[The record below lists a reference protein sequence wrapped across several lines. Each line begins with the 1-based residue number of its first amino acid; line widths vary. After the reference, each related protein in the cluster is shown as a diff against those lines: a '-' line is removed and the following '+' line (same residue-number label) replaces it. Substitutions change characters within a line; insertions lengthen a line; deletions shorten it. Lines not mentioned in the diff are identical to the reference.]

1 MLNSLPVSGFERGFR
16 VTLSHESV
24 LLDASLDALNIRGD
38 GVYVDATFGRGGHS
52 RALLERLTESG
63 RLIVFDQDPEAQAVA
78 AGWMRQE
85 PRLALAP
92 FNFSHLREQLA
103 QRGLVGQVDGILFD
117 LGVSS
122 PQLDDAQRGFSFGK
136 EGPLDMRMN
145 PLSGFSAADWVA
157 SASYDD
163 MRRVLREYG
172 DENNAGRIARAIER
186 ARAEAPIT
194 TTLQLAE
201 LIERTVGGRRGKR
214 IHPATRSFQAIRIA
228 VNRELDVLADVLP
241 QALDVLKPGG
251 RLAVISFH
259 SLEDRIVKQFL
270 RAEARPDAPDPVS
283 PAPPPRLTRVTRRLC
298 DEAEAARNPRARSA
312 VLRWAE
318 KCA

>member
-16 VTLSHESV
+16 VMLSHESV
-24 LLDASLDALNIRGD
+24 LLDASLDALSICGD

-52 RALLERLTESG
+52 RALLERLDGAG
-63 RLIVFDQDPEAQAVA
+63 RLIVFDQDPEAQAAA

-85 PRLALAP
+85 PRLALEP
-92 FNFSHLREQLA
+92 FNFSHLHARLA
-103 QRGLVGQVDGILFD
+103 ERGLVGKIDGVLFD

-122 PQLDDAQRGFSFGK
+122 PQLDDAERGFSFGK

-145 PLSGFSAADWVA
+145 PQAGISAAQWVA
-157 SASYDD
+157 QTPYDE

-172 DENNAGRIARAIER
+172 EENNAGRIARAIER
-186 ARAEAPIT
+186 ARAETPIV
-194 TTLQLAE
+194 TTLQLANI
-201 LIERTVGGRRGKR
+201 IERAVGGRRGKR

-228 VNRELDVLADVLP
+228 VNRELDVLAEVLP
-241 QALDVLKPGG
+241 QALEVLKPGG

-259 SLEDRIVKQFL
+259 SLEDRIVKQFM
-270 RAEARPDAPDPVS
+270 RAQARPDAPDPVS
-283 PAPPPRLTRVTRRLC
+283 PAPPPRLARVTRRLC
-298 DEAEAARNPRARSA
+298 DEVEASRNPRARSA

>member
-16 VTLSHESV
+16 VMLSHESV
-24 LLDASLDALNIRGD
+24 LLDASLDALSICGD

-52 RALLERLTESG
+52 RALLERLDGAG
-63 RLIVFDQDPEAQAVA
+63 RLIVFDQDPEAQAAA
-78 AGWMRQE
+78 AGWVRQE
-85 PRLALAP
+85 PRLALEP
-92 FNFSHLREQLA
+92 FNFSHLHARLA
-103 QRGLVGQVDGILFD
+103 ERGLVGKIDGVLFD

-122 PQLDDAQRGFSFGK
+122 PQLDDAERGFSFGK

-145 PLSGFSAADWVA
+145 PQAGISAAQWVA
-157 SASYDD
+157 QTPYDE

-172 DENNAGRIARAIER
+172 EENNAGRIARAIER
-186 ARAEAPIT
+186 ARAETPIVS
-194 TTLQLAE
+194 TLQLANI
-201 LIERTVGGRRGKR
+201 IERAVGGRRGKR

-228 VNRELDVLADVLP
+228 VNRELDVLAEVLP
-241 QALDVLKPGG
+241 QALEVLKPGG

-259 SLEDRIVKQFL
+259 SLEDRIVKQFM
-270 RAEARPDAPDPVS
+270 RAQARPDAPDPVS
-283 PAPPPRLTRVTRRLC
+283 PAPPPRLARVTRRLC
-298 DEAEAARNPRARSA
+298 DEVEASRNPRARSA